1 MAFGKYTVNH
11 RKLIV
16 KPVYLIIF
24 CFCNFIYLLFLGSFS
39 MLHLVYILAFT
50 VIAFFA
56 ISNLIRSLITISGE
70 SQRGSW
76 TDTPRGSNSKTSYRA
91 TYQPTHPE
99 LFDSQGKPI
108 NEPLLVIRSVSVEDA
123 RQRLDS
129 IYESSPSQ
137 TTSTEEEA

>member
-1 MAFGKYTVNH
+1 
-11 RKLIV
+11 
-16 KPVYLIIF
+16 
-24 CFCNFIYLLFLGSFS
+24 

-76 TDTPRGSNSKTSYRA
+76 TDTPRSARSSYNGNYR
-91 TYQPTHPE
+91 PTHPE
-99 LFDSQGKPI
+99 LFDNQGNPI

-123 RQRLDS
+123 RQKLDS

-137 TTSTEEEA
+137 TRQTEDEV

>member
-1 MAFGKYTVNH
+1 
-11 RKLIV
+11 
-16 KPVYLIIF
+16 
-24 CFCNFIYLLFLGSFS
+24 

-70 SQRGSW
+70 TQKGSW
-76 TDTPRGSNSKTSYRA
+76 TDTPRQVRSSQNRIYRSS
-91 TYQPTHPE
+91 HPE
-99 LFDSQGKPI
+99 LFDAQGKPF

-123 RQRLDS
+123 RQKLDS

-137 TTSTEEEA
+137 TTPREEDV

>member
-1 MAFGKYTVNH
+1 
-11 RKLIV
+11 
-16 KPVYLIIF
+16 
-24 CFCNFIYLLFLGSFS
+24 

-56 ISNLIRSLITISGE
+56 ISNLIRSLISISGE

-76 TDTPRGSNSKTSYRA
+76 TDTPRPVRSQNGSPRSYPNRM
-91 TYQPTHPE
+91 YQATHPE
-99 LFDSQGKPI
+99 LFDEQGKPI

-137 TTSTEEEA
+137 TRPAEDDV